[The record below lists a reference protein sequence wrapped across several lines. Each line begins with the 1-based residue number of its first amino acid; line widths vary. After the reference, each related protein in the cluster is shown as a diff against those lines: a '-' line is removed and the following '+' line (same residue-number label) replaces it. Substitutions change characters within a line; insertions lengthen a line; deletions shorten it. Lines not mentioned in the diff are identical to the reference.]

1 MISRIFRSVFFTTI
15 LVLILGLG
23 ASLFISSYQLI
34 KADSDGLI
42 SFTTKLE
49 DALNKNPSMD
59 LTLLTIDDYR
69 INLIHKDGSVYF
81 DSQVNASTL
90 ENHSDRDEFRQAEK
104 TGKSRVYRY
113 SSTLGKRTVYYAVRL
128 KSGDVLRCAYTTDN
142 IFSQALSLGLHLLI
156 ILLLAIVV
164 SVILA
169 KRISAKIVSPINKID
184 LNNPADNV
192 VYDELKPFLERIDSH
207 QHRIK
212 KLLRKVTAA
221 HSQIKV
227 MTAYMSEGIIFL
239 NKKGEIILI
248 NQSAQSIFNIEDP
261 EKYKGESLLNIN
273 RSPIF
278 CSIFEK
284 REEIESVKQD
294 IELSGKYYKLIFNKI
309 TENDKLVG
317 FVLLLVDITKAKQLQ
332 MQRQEFAS
340 NVSHEL
346 KTPLQSIIGR
356 AELIENGI
364 VRPDDLQN
372 FGKKIRSE
380 GQALLNMIN
389 DIMFLSKVESGVK
402 AQSEHINLKSLS
414 ESVVDSLKEKAS
426 KKGVTLVLDSE
437 DLEMNF
443 VRRYMSEILYN
454 LIDNAIKY
462 NKENGIVNCK
472 IFRQEHKFFIVVKD
486 TGIGIPK
493 EDQDRIF
500 ERFFC
505 VDRSHSN
512 KDSTGLGLTIVKHI
526 VEECHGSIDVDSKLG
541 EGTTFTL
548 AFEMA

>member
-1 MISRIFRSVFFTTI
+1 
-15 LVLILGLG
+15 
-23 ASLFISSYQLI
+23 
-34 KADSDGLI
+34 
-42 SFTTKLE
+42 
-49 DALNKNPSMD
+49 
-59 LTLLTIDDYR
+59 
-69 INLIHKDGSVYF
+69 
-81 DSQVNASTL
+81 
-90 ENHSDRDEFRQAEK
+90 
-104 TGKSRVYRY
+104 
-113 SSTLGKRTVYYAVRL
+113 
-128 KSGDVLRCAYTTDN
+128 
-142 IFSQALSLGLHLLI
+142 
-156 ILLLAIVV
+156 
-164 SVILA
+164 
-169 KRISAKIVSPINKID
+169 
-184 LNNPADNV
+184 
-192 VYDELKPFLERIDSH
+192 
-207 QHRIK
+207 
-212 KLLRKVTAA
+212 
-221 HSQIKV
+221 
-227 MTAYMSEGIIFL
+227 
-239 NKKGEIILI
+239 
-248 NQSAQSIFNIEDP
+248 
-261 EKYKGESLLNIN
+261 
-273 RSPIF
+273 
-278 CSIFEK
+278 
-284 REEIESVKQD
+284 
-294 IELSGKYYKLIFNKI
+294 
-309 TENDKLVG
+309 
-317 FVLLLVDITKAKQLQ
+317 

-437 DLEMNF
+437 DLKMNF

-493 EDQDRIF
+493 EDQYRIF